1 MASTSSPPPS
11 ERTET
16 PRRGIVLRPTVRGA
30 VVAAVGLVLV
40 LIGPLLGRREAV
52 AIGLFLLAATAASW
66 ILMAA
71 HAVLTRGPALHR
83 LMLPEDAHVGEQ
95 VQVHLMEGAEPGR
108 VGTAEAMEDHLP
120 SSLHRAESDPGAM
133 VYQLTPRRRGVFTVG
148 PATEYRR
155 GPLGLATGR
164 IPRADTT
171 VLRVLP
177 QRLDPEEMD
186 ELLHAGAG
194 DEQAADLYG
203 VQASADDLLVRQH
216 RPQDPLS
223 RIHWGATARTRQ
235 LMVRQEESTEDPRTA
250 VVLDCR
256 GSSYPHRPE
265 SVDAGDGTGWSTSAD
280 FEHAVR
286 LAATVHAELLRLGH
300 DVVLMDHEG
309 NALDSDLADAV
320 LRPST
325 REASW
330 HHRLPAGTDTV
341 LAIMGAAASADL
353 PHLQHRLGG
362 THRRALVVGSPSTAR
377 AWAQDGW
384 SVVDV
389 PRVGS

>member
-133 VYQLTPRRRGVFTVG
+133 VYQLTPRRRGV
-148 PATEYRR
+148 
-155 GPLGLATGR
+155 
-164 IPRADTT
+164 
-171 VLRVLP
+171 
-177 QRLDPEEMD
+177 
-186 ELLHAGAG
+186 
-194 DEQAADLYG
+194 
-203 VQASADDLLVRQH
+203 
-216 RPQDPLS
+216 
-223 RIHWGATARTRQ
+223 
-235 LMVRQEESTEDPRTA
+235 
-250 VVLDCR
+250 
-256 GSSYPHRPE
+256 
-265 SVDAGDGTGWSTSAD
+265 
-280 FEHAVR
+280 
-286 LAATVHAELLRLGH
+286 
-300 DVVLMDHEG
+300 
-309 NALDSDLADAV
+309 
-320 LRPST
+320 
-325 REASW
+325 SW
-330 HHRLPAGTDTV
+330 
-341 LAIMGAAASADL
+341 
-353 PHLQHRLGG
+353 
-362 THRRALVVGSPSTAR
+362 
-377 AWAQDGW
+377 
-384 SVVDV
+384 
-389 PRVGS
+389 